1 MRHPR
6 IGQALPVNITVVDPT
21 SPGNLRFFPGNADP
35 VAPSALNFQTGLT
48 RANNAMVLLST
59 SGSGAMGIYN
69 PMSFSVTTLV
79 DVFGYFQ

>member
-1 MRHPR
+1 MPC
-6 IGQALPVNITVVDPT
+6 PWVVDPAN
-21 SPGNLRFFPGNADP
+21 PGNLRFFPGNADP